1 MRNSTRAG
9 RTEKEDGSG
18 VGARRKE
25 GRKEGRKERI
35 QQWRANKQ
43 VRDLLVKTAA
53 SPTTSSSSS
62 SPNYRLL
69 SPIAILVLRR
79 D

>member
-9 RTEKEDGSG
+9 RTEKEDESG
-18 VGARRKE
+18 VGAR
-25 GRKEGRKERI
+25 RKEGRKERI